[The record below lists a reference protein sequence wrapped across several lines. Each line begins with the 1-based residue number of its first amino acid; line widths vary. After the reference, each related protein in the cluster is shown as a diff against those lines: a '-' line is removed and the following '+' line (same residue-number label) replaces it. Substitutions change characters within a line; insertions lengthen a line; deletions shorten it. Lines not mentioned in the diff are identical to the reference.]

1 MSSKRTTVLLAA
13 MLCATW
19 PAAAQDRKIEEAVTK
34 AARAVDSGKPHEA
47 LAQAEKLAK
56 TGTAESLL
64 AASRIQAYAG
74 KLEEAVTT
82 AKQALDAAPAGELR
96 VRVLSHVAGLDILR
110 GTARDAVAH
119 ALEAAEGNKTAE
131 TLALLARAQAH
142 AKDPQAVSTAEKAV
156 ALAPDNAVVQ
166 DALGHAL
173 TAAGKYA
180 EADAALS
187 KALSLDPKLYDAH
200 VHRAF
205 LLLSQGKAAEA
216 EAAARQATIVG
227 PQHGIGF
234 ALLGAA
240 LLAKDPKDP
249 KVVQAAINEAAQ
261 ARYLSEHNAYVQFTV
276 GNIFEKMGDLTQAR
290 AAYEKAAGIDPGYTP
305 ARVAL
310 VKAEYFAGNIDG
322 ALVRAKE
329 LADDNPGDGDAQL
342 LYGRILLK
350 KGDYAGALA
359 PLERAAELLPTSH
372 DVAVLLGAAYQ
383 LIHQYGDAAD
393 SFGRAV
399 TLAPDSVAYHL
410 EYATALSQAKR
421 FDEAIAQF
429 QDVLKREP
437 KNGQAALGLGRAQYF
452 AEKYADAV
460 ASFTQAAA
468 LDPKIAAEAHFMRGA
483 SLVKIAQDIK
493 NKDAAK
499 TRDALLSQA
508 EASMKDAVS
517 AGIAA
522 SDPRLVR
529 LQAEIDRIRKGGS
542 ATPPPESPK
551 PPGPDFATVV
561 AGLKDPNPG
570 VRSRNARLCAQF
582 GADCVPYLRPMI
594 NNDAELAVRADVA
607 RALGAIGAPA
617 AAACG
622 ELAKEMADSAE
633 RMVLPR
639 DQTKRSAEE
648 EAKRFGREQVVHGA
662 CRDARLKIGCK

>member
-19 PAAAQDRKIEEAVTK
+19 PAAAQDRKIEEAVAK
-34 AARAVDSGKPHEA
+34 AVRAVDGGKPHEA
-47 LAQAEKLAK
+47 LAQAEKLSK
-56 TGTAESLL
+56 TGGAESLL

-74 KLEEAVTT
+74 KLEDAATS
-82 AKQALDAAPAGELR
+82 AKQALDASPTGDLR

-119 ALEAAEGNKTAE
+119 ALEAAEGSKTAE

-180 EADAALS
+180 EADAALG

-205 LLLSQGKAAEA
+205 LLLSQGKAVEA
-216 EAAARQATIVG
+216 EAAARQATAVG

-240 LLAKDPKDP
+240 ILARDPKDP
-249 KVVQAAINEAAQ
+249 AVVQAAIAEAAQ

-276 GNIFEKMGDLTQAR
+276 GNIFEKMNDLTQAR
-290 AAYEKAAGIDPGYTP
+290 GAYEKAAGIDPGYTP

-372 DVAVLLGAAYQ
+372 DVAAQLGLAYE
-383 LIHQYGDAAD
+383 LIRQFGDAAD

-399 TLAPDSVAYHL
+399 TLAPDNIGYRVEH
-410 EYATALSQAKR
+410 ATALGEAKR
-421 FDEAIAQF
+421 FDEAIAAF
-429 QDVLKREP
+429 LDLLKREP
-437 KNGQAALGLGRAQYF
+437 KHAQAILRLARTQYF
-452 AEKYADAV
+452 AERYTDAV
-460 ASFTQAAA
+460 ASFGQAAQ
-468 LDPKIAAEAHFMRGA
+468 LDPKLAGEAHVMRAFAHVALAEDTKSKEPLVQAEAA
-483 SLVKIAQDIK
+483 I
-493 NKDAAK
+493 KDAA
-499 TRDALLSQA
+499 A
-508 EASMKDAVS
+508 
-517 AGIAA
+517 AGVPATE
-522 SDPRLVR
+522 PRLVK
-529 LQAEIDRIRKGGS
+529 LQARIERFRKGDV
-542 ATPPPESPK
+542 AKRREEEPTPK
-551 PPGPDFATVV
+551 PAGPDFATVV
-561 AGLKDPNPG
+561 AGLSSKNPG
-570 VRSRNARLCAQF
+570 ERSRNARLCAQF

-607 RALGAIGAPA
+607 RALGAIGASA
-617 AAACG
+617 ATACG

-662 CRDARLKIGCK
+662 CRDARAKIGCK